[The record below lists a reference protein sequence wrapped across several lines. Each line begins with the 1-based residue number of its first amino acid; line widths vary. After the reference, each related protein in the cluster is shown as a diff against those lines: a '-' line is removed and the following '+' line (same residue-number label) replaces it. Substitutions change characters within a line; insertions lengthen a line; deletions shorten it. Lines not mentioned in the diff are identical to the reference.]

1 MTGWIKCTTAEGT
14 NIRLNLD
21 QVAMIRPHRSDRG
34 FTGHEIIF
42 ASGNLSSIIVKED
55 QEQLADLLR
64 VERGQEGCLAS

>member
-1 MTGWIKCTTAEGT
+1 MAGWIKCTTAEGV

-34 FTGHEIIF
+34 FAGNEVIF

-55 QEQLADLLR
+55 QEELAELLR
-64 VERGQEGCLAS
+64 VDQEAHI